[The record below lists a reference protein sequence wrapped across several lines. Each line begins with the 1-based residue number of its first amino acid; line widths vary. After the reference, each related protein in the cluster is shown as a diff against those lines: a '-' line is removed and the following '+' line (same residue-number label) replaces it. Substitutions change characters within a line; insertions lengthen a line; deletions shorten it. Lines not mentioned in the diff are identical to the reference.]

1 MSLFMIIINFI
12 EAFVFP
18 TFLSFYFEV
27 KHKNIFI
34 ILFGLIQFIVLN
46 FCSYYNQSGY
56 PLTAFIII
64 FNILSL
70 LIYFKRITFEHIITV
85 VIYNLIILTTSYCG
99 LVLNTFIN
107 EFLFSI
113 NTDYHIYIICTIAKL
128 LLFAITVYLIYNR
141 NSFKFQLDIQSWKST
156 LVFQAIL
163 VTSTAI
169 SANNVVLGIYN
180 QNSLLIL
187 TSVLIVLN
195 FYFYKI
201 INRINNL
208 NTEKLNY
215 QKKIQDEQ
223 FQKEAL
229 KTMKNLS
236 QEVNA
241 IDHRLFYVLL
251 QVEGLLK
258 NNETEKSISILE
270 KYVDIITK
278 RHLSVETNNNVFDCL
293 MSLKINDML
302 TSDINVKTVISI
314 SQNDNYD
321 SLVFINFITDIL
333 NELYNSTFVDISIQE
348 ILGLVRISIVFD
360 QTNINIDKLEKY
372 LLSIVPHVKGS
383 FKLIRNDYTE
393 IRIGIELGDYE

>member
-1 MSLFMIIINFI
+1 
-12 EAFVFP
+12 
-18 TFLSFYFEV
+18 
-27 KHKNIFI
+27 
-34 ILFGLIQFIVLN
+34 
-46 FCSYYNQSGY
+46 
-56 PLTAFIII
+56 
-64 FNILSL
+64 
-70 LIYFKRITFEHIITV
+70 
-85 VIYNLIILTTSYCG
+85 
-99 LVLNTFIN
+99 
-107 EFLFSI
+107 
-113 NTDYHIYIICTIAKL
+113 
-128 LLFAITVYLIYNR
+128 
-141 NSFKFQLDIQSWKST
+141 
-156 LVFQAIL
+156 
-163 VTSTAI
+163 
-169 SANNVVLGIYN
+169 
-180 QNSLLIL
+180 
-187 TSVLIVLN
+187 
-195 FYFYKI
+195 
-201 INRINNL
+201 
-208 NTEKLNY
+208 
-215 QKKIQDEQ
+215 
-223 FQKEAL
+223 
-229 KTMKNLS
+229 MKNLS

-302 TSDINVKTVISI
+302 TNDINVKTVISI

-393 IRIGIELGDYE
+393 IRIGIELGDYEWFKN

>member
-34 ILFGLIQFIVLN
+34 ILFGLVQFAVLN

-113 NTDYHIYIICTIAKL
+113 NTEYHIYIICIIAKL
-128 LLFAITVYLIYNR
+128 LLLIITVYLIYNR
-141 NSFKFQLDIQSWKST
+141 NSFKYQLDIQSWKST

-163 VTSTAI
+163 VTSTVM

-251 QVEGLLK
+251 QVENLLK
-258 NNETEKSISILE
+258 NNETKKCIDILD
-270 KYVDIITK
+270 KYVDVITK
-278 RHLSVETNNNVFDCL
+278 RHLSVETNNSVFDCL

-302 TSDINVKTVISI
+302 TNNINVKTVISI

-333 NELYNSTFVDISIQE
+333 NELYNSAFVDISIQE

-360 QTNINIDKLEKY
+360 QANINIDKLEKY

-383 FKLIRNDYTE
+383 FKLVRNDYTE